1 MDVSSGT
8 LHTAMKLGGRRTRVK
23 SKKHLAT
30 IAALATIAQPAQH
43 ALAKHH
49 IGLMAEAKVSR
60 NKAARM
66 ALTQAPKG
74 KIKFTE
80 LELAHGRLVWCF
92 DISMRKTKNI
102 TEVEVDARTGEIV
115 SSQVQTPQD
124 HLRDEAAETADR
136 ETRVIYRS
144 R

>member
-1 MDVSSGT
+1 MKSGCRVAT
-8 LHTAMKLGGRRTRVK
+8 LAAV
-23 SKKHLAT
+23 AT
-30 IAALATIAQPAQH
+30 FAQPLPH
-43 ALAKHH
+43 ALAKRH
-49 IGLMAEAKVSR
+49 IGLMAEAKASR
-60 NKAARM
+60 SKAART
-66 ALTQAPKG
+66 ALRQVPKG

-102 TEVEVDARTGEIV
+102 TEIEVDAKTGEIV

-124 HLRDEAAETADR
+124 HLRDEAAEIADR
-136 ETRVIYRS
+136 QTRVIYRS